1 MKAFPG
7 PRLYAIT
14 SLPFDISGIQGTQY
28 KLLAALH
35 ERYGPIVR
43 VRPNELSYIDG
54 CIWKDVFTIR
64 PGHEEWEK
72 GDIIHPLNGVRGI
85 IGSLRKE
92 HRRYRR
98 SLAHAFSKQ
107 GLKEQETIINHHVGA
122 MVNGITDRCDEG
134 LIDLGTW
141 LSWTTT
147 DIIGDLAFGDSF
159 GCVDT
164 AAGHHFM
171 ESTLN
176 LLKPSMWMGVLGR
189 WGLGGLALVAMPKSM
204 AAGLHANT
212 EYVYEKLRKRIQL
225 GKERG
230 DFFDHVLKH
239 GILDVEAVPEKQPES
254 LLGFTF
260 EELHSTA
267 SDLVFAGSETT
278 ATVLSG
284 VLFNLLL
291 HPDIHSRLTAEI
303 RSTFATD
310 DDITIA
316 STNIG
321 SLPYLDAVLQ
331 EGLRVYHPAP
341 LFAGRVAP
349 AGGDTIAGVYLPAG
363 TRVSC
368 PIGVAATSPYNFAQ
382 PQRFAPERWLKEDGE
397 VPEEFREHNRGN
409 VFQPF
414 SYGTRNC
421 IGLNLA
427 QAEMHLILSKILW
440 HFDLS
445 RPKEDQVA
453 RKDWEEWVEKQKI
466 WFTWQKGPL
475 MVDVKSRAF

>member
-1 MKAFPG
+1 MSGASISPLKAFPG

-14 SLPFDISGIQGTQY
+14 SLPFDISGIQGNQH

-35 ERYGPIVR
+35 DRYGPIVR
-43 VRPNELSYIDG
+43 VRPNELSYIDA
-54 CIWKDVFTIR
+54 CIWKDAYTIR

-72 GDIIHPLNGVRGI
+72 GDIIHPVNGVRGI

-107 GLKEQETIINHHVGA
+107 GLKEQEPIISQHVNN
-122 MVNGITDRCDEG
+122 MVTGITERCDEG
-134 LIDLGTW
+134 LIDIGTW

-159 GCVDT
+159 GCVESV
-164 AAGHHFM
+164 AGHHFM

-176 LLKPSMWMGVLGR
+176 LLKPSMWMGVMGR
-189 WGLGGLALVAMPKSM
+189 WGLGGLALAAMPKAM
-204 AAGLHANT
+204 AAGLQANA
-212 EYVYEKLRKRIQL
+212 EYVYDKLRKRIQL

-239 GILDVEAVPEKQPES
+239 GILDVEGTLTPGKRPDNSKRPTDHLV
-254 LLGFTF
+254 GFTF

-284 VLFNLLL
+284 VIFNLLL
-291 HPDIHSRLTAEI
+291 HPSIHSRLIAEI
-303 RSTFATD
+303 RSAFTTS
-310 DDITIA
+310 DDITIT
-316 STNIG
+316 STAIG

-341 LFAGRVAP
+341 LFAGRIAP
-349 AGGDTIAGVYLPAG
+349 TGGDTIAGVYLPAAK
-363 TRVSC
+363 TVR
-368 PIGVAATSPYNFAQ
+368 T
-382 PQRFAPERWLKEDGE
+382 
-397 VPEEFREHNRGN
+397 
-409 VFQPF
+409 
-414 SYGTRNC
+414 
-421 IGLNLA
+421 
-427 QAEMHLILSKILW
+427 
-440 HFDLS
+440 
-445 RPKEDQVA
+445 
-453 RKDWEEWVEKQKI
+453 
-466 WFTWQKGPL
+466 
-475 MVDVKSRAF
+475 